1 MCWTPVTAAARTHAL
16 PEVEQAAL
24 SRQIALT
31 IDPVRTLELRYQLV
45 ELLRQH
51 NPAAA
56 ATEVDAIHREHAKVL
71 GVVRATVDY
80 DWAHERKPQAVT
92 VLLDS
97 ANAAYP
103 ELKQQFQLE
112 AARKLTEL
120 GEYPRAKQILEP
132 LLSQKPLD
140 AGIEAALADNYA
152 RSGDQAGLEA
162 FYRAELAVSEGRGD
176 GARRKD
182 CAACPVAARHHLRG
196 QFAGQLG

>member
-1 MCWTPVTAAARTHAL
+1 
-16 PEVEQAAL
+16 
-24 SRQIALT
+24 
-31 IDPVRTLELRYQLV
+31 
-45 ELLRQH
+45 
-51 NPAAA
+51 
-56 ATEVDAIHREHAKVL
+56 
-71 GVVRATVDY
+71 VVRATVDY

-162 FYRAELAVSEGRGD
+162 FYRAELAGVKAAAMERGE
-176 GARRKD
+176 KT
-182 CAACPVAARHHLRG
+182 AAAGPVAARHHLRG
-196 QFAGQLG
+196 QPAGQLG